1 MLSQVYGRHREKV
14 TDYFAAFFQSGEGSP
29 HSQTL
34 AR

>member
-1 MLSQVYGRHREKV
+1 MLSQVYGRRREKV
-14 TDYFAAFFQSGEGSP
+14 TDYFADSFPSGEGSP